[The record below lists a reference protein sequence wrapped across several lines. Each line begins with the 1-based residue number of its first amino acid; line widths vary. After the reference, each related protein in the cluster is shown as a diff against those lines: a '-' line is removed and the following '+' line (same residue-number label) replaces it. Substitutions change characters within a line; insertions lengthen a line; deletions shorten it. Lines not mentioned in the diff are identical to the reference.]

1 MSNYRIEIDGL
12 RALAVIPVIFYHVS
26 DRLVSHGYLGVDVF
40 FVISGY
46 LITSIISE
54 QIHNGSFSL
63 YKFYLRRARR
73 ILPAA
78 YLVLLLSFIIGFFVL
93 LPSDLRNLS
102 QALVSIIGFGANI
115 FFYFEVDYF
124 NHFANNNPLLHYWSL
139 SLEEQFYFVMP
150 AVYLII
156 GKYKN
161 ALNFALL
168 MIFFG
173 SIYVYYFNLQGDNQ
187 LAFYSLHTRTWQLT
201 IGALVARVRPLSS
214 ESPCNE
220 IIADIISLLCL
231 CFIATAYFGIL
242 NFFLGSSELLISLA
256 VATLLLVIRDDSLAF
271 SFLRFKYLTQL
282 GLLSYSLYLI
292 HNPIFEF
299 IEYAFDL
306 ELESKVIAYK
316 IYSILLILFLARLC
330 YIYVESP
337 LRDQRNITNKVAMG
351 GLVFLSITL
360 LSFGLIGHRTRG
372 FETFK
377 SYETELLVDEEYE
390 LSQINRL
397 RKSIT
402 NKFNAKGGFKIK
414 VFGDSFAQDVYFS
427 LCHNLIKVGNYDYS
441 LELLD
446 FDDPLYCNSL
456 DPLENGFEADLL
468 IFSNYWQEDCYKG
481 AINLIN
487 ELSKTQQV
495 FFVTSSAYPRMK
507 SLSILKSK
515 KRLDF
520 TELESYAYQNQRWDR
535 LKTSEKIENNLEPTV
550 HIINRSEFFS
560 GLDGD
565 TVNIFNYRYEPL
577 IWDNAHLTS
586 RAYSD
591 YGKFLFSKIES
602 HIEMSSL

>member
-26 DRLVSHGYLGVDVF
+26 DSLVSHGYLGVDVF

-46 LITSIISE
+46 LITSIISQ

-78 YLVLLLSFIIGFFVL
+78 YLVLLLSFIIGFVIL

-102 QALVSIIGFGANI
+102 QAVVSIIGFGANI

-161 ALNFALL
+161 ALNIALL
-168 MIFFG
+168 MIFFS
-173 SIYVYYFNLQGDNQ
+173 SICVYYLNLQGDNQ

-214 ESPCNE
+214 NSPYNG
-220 IIADIISLLCL
+220 IMADIISLLCL
-231 CFIATAYFGIL
+231 GFIATAYFGIL
-242 NFFLGSSELLISLA
+242 NFFHGSSELLISLA
-256 VATLLLVIRDDSLAF
+256 VATLILVLRDDSIAG

-282 GLLSYSLYLI
+282 GLMSYSLYLI

-299 IEYAFDL
+299 IEYVFDL

-316 IYSILLILFLARLC
+316 LYSILLILFLARLC
-330 YIYVESP
+330 YVHVESP
-337 LRDQRNITNKVAMG
+337 LRDQRTITNKVAMG
-351 GLVFLSITL
+351 GLVFVSIIL
-360 LSFGLIGHRTRG
+360 LSLGLIGHKTRG
-372 FETFK
+372 FENFK
-377 SYETELLVDEEYE
+377 SDGTELLVDEEFE
-390 LSQINRL
+390 LLEINKVRTT
-397 RKSIT
+397 IT
-402 NKFNAKGGFKIK
+402 NKFNTKAGFKIK
-414 VFGDSFAQDVYFS
+414 VFGDSFAQDVYYS
-427 LCHNLIKVGNYDYS
+427 LCYTLIKMGNYDYS
-441 LELLD
+441 LELID

-481 AINLIN
+481 AIDLIN

-507 SLSILKSK
+507 SLSILKDNKS
-515 KRLDF
+515 LDF
-520 TELESYAYQNQRWDR
+520 AELESYAYQNQRWDR

-550 HIINRSEFFS
+550 YKINRSEFFS

-565 TVNIFNYRYEPL
+565 TVNIFNYRDEAL

-586 RAYSD
+586 RAYFD

-602 HIEMSSL
+602 LLK